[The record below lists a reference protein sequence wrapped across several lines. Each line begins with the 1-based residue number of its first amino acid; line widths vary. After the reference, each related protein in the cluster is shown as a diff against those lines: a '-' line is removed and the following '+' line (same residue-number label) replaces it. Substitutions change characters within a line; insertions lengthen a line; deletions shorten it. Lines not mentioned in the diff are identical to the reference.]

1 MNFREIN
8 KVFGAVVLA
17 GLVATLSG
25 FTAQTV
31 MTPNPLPEN
40 VYKVEVAAPAS
51 VAMSSAVTAPNAAIV
66 PATAA
71 PAVETADIKPL
82 LGAAD
87 PAKGETLAKVCAAC
101 HTFAKD
107 GPNKVGPNLWDV
119 VGKSRPHLAEGF
131 AYSTAMKAAGGTWD
145 YDALNLYIANP
156 RTSVP
161 GNKMAYAGMKNDK
174 DRADVIAYLRS
185 LSDSPVAL
193 P

>member
-31 MTPNPLPEN
+31 MTPKLLPEN
-40 VYKVEVAAPAS
+40 VYKVEVSAPAS
-51 VAMSSAVTAPNAAIV
+51 VALPSSVTATAIATT

-71 PAVETADIKPL
+71 PAVEVADIKPL

-87 PAKGETLAKVCAAC
+87 PAKGETLVKVCAAC

-107 GPNKVGPNLWDV
+107 APNKVGPNLWEV
-119 VGKSRPHLAEGF
+119 VGKPRPHLGDAF

-145 YDALNLYIANP
+145 YDALNLYIGNP
-156 RTSVP
+156 RTSIP
-161 GNKMAYAGMKNDK
+161 GNKMAYAGLKNDK

-185 LSDSPVAL
+185 LSDNPVPL

>member
-31 MTPNPLPEN
+31 MTPKLLPEN
-40 VYKVEVAAPAS
+40 VYKVEVSAPAS
-51 VAMSSAVTAPNAAIV
+51 VALPSSVTAPASAAI

-71 PAVETADIKPL
+71 PVETADIKPL

-87 PAKGETLAKVCAAC
+87 PAKGATLAKVCAAC
-101 HTFAKD
+101 HTFDKGGA
-107 GPNKVGPNLWDV
+107 NKVGPNMWDV
-119 VGKSRPHLAEGF
+119 VGKARPHLGDGF
-131 AYSTAMKAAGGTWD
+131 AYSSAMKAAGGTWD
-145 YDALNLYIANP
+145 YDTLNLYIANP
-156 RTSVP
+156 RTSIP

-185 LSDSPVAL
+185 LSDNPVPL